1 MCMSDEKLA
10 LINAIINDDNIF
22 EEIAEFLNNL
32 SQEVS
37 PEETPEDGEEVEEDD
52 PAPFHMTA
60 SKPVY
65 GWD

>member
-1 MCMSDEKLA
+1 MCVSDDKLA
-10 LINAIINDDNIF
+10 LINAIITDDELF
-22 EEIAEFLNNL
+22 DEIADFLNGI
-32 SQEVS
+32 S
-37 PEETPEDGEEVEEDD
+37 EDVEQGEIVQEVEEDD